1 MWPSFHLFPL
11 TILEKSHQ
19 EIFRHW
25 QHNHLSWNR
34 QAGWLALYPQQQEL
48 ELLLCY
54 CGEGGVLPL
63 LRFKAS
69 RPLMG
74 LLASEQPQ
82 EVAQIQIDESSPQ
95 LSRDWGLDLALLLDL
110 SPASCT
116 PSNCP
121 QSCTLPAPDSGM
133 PLFLLLFPSPFRSL
147 CWPSSATTEVS
158 SQIPWRLD
166 SLPCESPTCFQED
179 TNILYGFPGLAQG
192 TQRFRILLSGIYLPI
207 FTEPYKLQELSR
219 W

>member
-147 CWPSSATTEVS
+147 
-158 SQIPWRLD
+158 
-166 SLPCESPTCFQED
+166 
-179 TNILYGFPGLAQG
+179 LAELCHHWG
-192 TQRFRILLSGIYLPI
+192 I
-207 FTEPYKLQELSR
+207 FTNSMEAGFTPMWKPNLLPRRHKHTLWLSWTCTR
-219 W
+219 NPAHL